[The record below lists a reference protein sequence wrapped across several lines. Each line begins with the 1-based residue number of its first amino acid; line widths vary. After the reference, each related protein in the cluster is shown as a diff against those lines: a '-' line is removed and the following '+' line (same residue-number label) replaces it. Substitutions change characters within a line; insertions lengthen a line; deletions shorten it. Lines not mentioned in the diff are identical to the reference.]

1 MSATSREA
9 SANRMAS
16 FCESFR
22 VGSIHSMF
30 PTSSLADKFCGTG
43 EGLDSPNSTLMKLEY
58 SDSPIFCSF
67 SIVWFILVMV
77 SLKSPVPF
85 S

>member
-1 MSATSREA
+1 MRATSLEA
-9 SANRMAS
+9 NANRIAS

-30 PTSSLADKFCGTG
+30 PTSSLVDRFCGTG

-58 SDSPIFCSF
+58 SDSPIFCNF

-77 SLKSPVPF
+77 SLKAPAPF